1 MTSIEA
7 DESRACFLS
16 LLQFELNL
24 FHSKLPGLYW
34 ILCYRSYS
42 LVLANNRF
50 YFTVSTTSIFIL
62 FTVIVEVLR
71 SQHLCKIPHPCSQ
84 VLLCSRRMNVPSFQQ
99 VTEKRHVVPP
109 HVLRCR
115 NCHMSPARLFL
126 SDGQGRQEK
135 FENGSKPRRKRG
147 SKDVSRNNSR
157 KHSHKVHVW
166 MQLGKVN

>member
-62 FTVIVEVLR
+62 FYCYCRGTAFSTSLQN
-71 SQHLCKIPHPCSQ
+71 STPMQ
-84 VLLCSRRMNVPSFQQ
+84 PS
-99 VTEKRHVVPP
+99 
-109 HVLRCR
+109 L
-115 NCHMSPARLFL
+115 AL
-126 SDGQGRQEK
+126 
-135 FENGSKPRRKRG
+135 
-147 SKDVSRNNSR
+147 
-157 KHSHKVHVW
+157 
-166 MQLGKVN
+166 